1 MARGRRHSWRRVRA
15 QPSPSCEGRSTRVLP
30 GITSPIAPRRL
41 LRHIRPRSHAVRSG
55 ISRRLDM
62 MLTLAKL
69 HLDASPSVWG
79 HRLVLAA
86 TLAGW
91 LALVAL
97 IAS

>member
-1 MARGRRHSWRRVRA
+1 
-15 QPSPSCEGRSTRVLP
+15 
-30 GITSPIAPRRL
+30 
-41 LRHIRPRSHAVRSG
+41 
-55 ISRRLDM
+55 M
-62 MLTLAKL
+62 MLTLAKF

-97 IAS
+97 IASLYAGHAPSPYGTCTTPSGHSVACALLKRSSKPR